1 MALQGR
7 RQQDAPYRVMRRSL
21 SNADWLHLHI
31 VLKEEEEEEEVLA
44 GNKHILLA
52 ELPIFRLFLLGSHLR
67 PSILF
72 RTCRHKNLRSVSN
85 K

>member
-31 VLKEEEEEEEVLA
+31 VLKEEEEEEVLA